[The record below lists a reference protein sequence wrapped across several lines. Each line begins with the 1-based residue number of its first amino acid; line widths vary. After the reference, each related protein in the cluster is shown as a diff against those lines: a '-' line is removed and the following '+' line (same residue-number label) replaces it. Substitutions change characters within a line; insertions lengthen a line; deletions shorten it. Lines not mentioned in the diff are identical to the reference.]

1 MSKLINKT
9 RLQQFARELWIK
21 IKGRYDNAFKDAR
34 ISASDRA
41 DKKITLTRISETNPV
56 DVDLTDYAR
65 LQDRNEFKKDV
76 SVDNVGSINN
86 LYLGNVNGN
95 TSRDR
100 ILGHR
105 DITSK
110 AFVDGYVSDLV
121 IFASD
126 DLDKGVSTSWKIWAI
141 KKGATKEQD
150 TVFKIYHS
158 GNTPKTL
165 SVETM
170 TLNGAEQKVV
180 KLAINEK
187 FTDEVYFMYQCTS
200 HTVKVINP
208 QGTHLNDN
216 VVNMSLAPS
225 NTVGATIQW
234 NTNNNNNTGISYL
247 YGRESIGSLAEKLK
261 QTQADSSLY
270 VKQDEVSTTSVANKV
285 VRLDGQGKLNK
296 DMLPSIAINEYF
308 EIAAFDHATLQR
320 QRYENGDIVVVNSTG
335 KRYLCINKDKNPNNL
350 TEGFIELNDKD
361 GVVTGVNDKTGAV
374 VLNLEATENSLKL
387 KIGNGSGADV
397 EKGVDIISDTEI
409 TEMLNALQ

>member
-9 RLQQFARELWIK
+9 RLQKFATDFWAK
-21 IKGRYDNAFKDAR
+21 IKGRYDVAFKNATLTD
-34 ISASDRA
+34 
-41 DKKITLTRISETNPV
+41 DKKLKFTKIVGTDTV
-56 DVDLTDYAR
+56 DVSLEKYAR
-65 LQDRNEFKKDV
+65 LQDRNEFEKDV

-95 TSRDR
+95 TSQDR

-126 DLDKGVSTSWKIWAI
+126 ELDKGVSTTWKIWAI

-150 TVFKIYHS
+150 TVFKTYHS

-234 NTNNNNNTGISYL
+234 GTNNNNNTGISYL
-247 YGRESIGSLAEKLK
+247 YGRESIGSLTEKLNK
-261 QTQADSSLY
+261 TQADSSLY
-270 VKQDEVSTTSVANKV
+270 VKHTDCINGTEQGEKAGKV
-285 VRLDGQGKLNK
+285 VKLGTDGKLHSSL
-296 DMLPSIAINEYF
+296 MPAIAINEF
-308 EIAAFDHATLQR
+308 ISVSAATWGEEALRGKEFQ
-320 QRYENGDIVVVNSTG
+320 NGDIIFHEQTQ
-335 KRYLCINKDKNPNNL
+335 KRYLCINKDASNFNDR
-350 TEGFIELNDKD
+350 FVELNSKD
-361 GVVTGVNDKTGAV
+361 GVVQSVNSKTGAIT
-374 VLNLEATENSLKL
+374 LGLEATDENFKL
-387 KIGNGSGADV
+387 KISGTGGEVV
-397 EKGVDIISDTEI
+397 EEIPMISEQDITDILS
-409 TEMLNALQ
+409 NLQ